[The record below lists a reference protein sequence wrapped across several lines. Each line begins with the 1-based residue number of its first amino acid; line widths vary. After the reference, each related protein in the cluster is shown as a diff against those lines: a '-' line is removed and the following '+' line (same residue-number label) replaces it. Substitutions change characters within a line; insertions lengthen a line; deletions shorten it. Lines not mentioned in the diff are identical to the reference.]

1 MLWDTASSQTGMGGV
16 PTMLHGF
23 QRKSLAL
30 ASFLAASLVAGCQ
43 GSSASLRPEPS
54 ASFGPEVTACQ
65 SAGDT
70 ANAEPTLTPVVGI
83 DHGIDGVLVLTA
95 PVPGDETTFYLGLC
109 RYERRPVVLT
119 TDNAGGTLARTF
131 GGGVSLD
138 RHIDVDGPPAQ
149 GALAGRIVD
158 GAAAVQVTLE
168 SGASVDAVVRDGYW
182 IAWWPGSARASTVRA
197 LDANGNEVGT
207 ITAPQS

>member
-1 MLWDTASSQTGMGGV
+1 
-16 PTMLHGF
+16 MLHGF
-23 QRKSLAL
+23 PRKSLAL
-30 ASFLAASLVAGCQ
+30 ASFLGASLVAGCQ
-43 GSSASLRPEPS
+43 GSSASLQPEVS
-54 ASFGPEVTACQ
+54 ASLRPEVTACQ

-70 ANAEPTLTPVVGI
+70 ANADPTLTPVVGI
-83 DHGIDGVLVLTA
+83 DRGIDGVLVLTA
-95 PVPGDETTFYLGLC
+95 PVPGDDTTFYLGLC
-109 RYERRPVVLT
+109 RYERRAVVLK
-119 TDNAGGTLARTF
+119 TDAAGGTLALTF
-131 GGGVSLD
+131 DGPVSLD

-158 GAAAVQVTLE
+158 GAAAVQVMLE

-182 IAWWPGSARASTVRA
+182 IAWWPGSTRASSVRA